1 MSEFALALLVALTG
15 WWFSTGVILW
25 LVHRNERHH
34 RTIFVL
40 ATATMLL
47 AYYGVGN
54 SVYQSTPQSVVLAF
68 CLALLL
74 WGWLEMGYLMGFVW
88 PQKGGMSTRCQ
99 HSVEDA
105 TWPSYMSLA

>member
-47 AYYGVGN
+47 AYYGGNLRLPIYASKCRASFLFGTALMGLVGN
-54 SVYQSTPQSVVLAF
+54 GIPH
-68 CLALLL
+68 
-74 WGWLEMGYLMGFVW
+74 GFRHW

>member
-47 AYYGVGN
+47 AY
-54 SVYQSTPQSVVLAF
+54 
-68 CLALLL
+68 
-74 WGWLEMGYLMGFVW
+74 
-88 PQKGGMSTRCQ
+88 
-99 HSVEDA
+99 
-105 TWPSYMSLA
+105 